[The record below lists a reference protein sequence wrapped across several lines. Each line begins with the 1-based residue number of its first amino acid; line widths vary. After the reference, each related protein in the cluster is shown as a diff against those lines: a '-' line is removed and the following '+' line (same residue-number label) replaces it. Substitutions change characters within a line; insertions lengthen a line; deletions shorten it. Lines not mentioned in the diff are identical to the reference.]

1 MMSFLRKA
9 IKDQSGQ
16 SAAVLGLAMLSLCAM
31 SGLTLD
37 VGHAYFV
44 RSQLQNA
51 VNAAGLAAAGSI
63 YNSTADSAK
72 NVALAYL
79 NVNPIPGLKDNTVSD
94 AGTRC
99 VDQLKTPPWKCS
111 DDNTDN
117 VVWVTESV
125 SVPTTFMR
133 VFGFKTMNISA
144 KATASMQSSTLWNI
158 AVIEDL
164 TGSMGGTDSN
174 CKSMSK
180 YACTLNALQGF
191 LGNSNPCPGTAHYGS
206 ACTPDIAN
214 LRVALFGFPN
224 LVTNSSGA
232 VDSVTNCSTTASFTV
247 DTLPLENATRY
258 DPMTYHYNY
267 DSADHKLSASYEL
280 TYKVTNADEN
290 GFVSDYYD
298 GSNTTDGKLNTSS
311 ALVKAIGYTV
321 SDGSTHA
328 GCLTLAPYETAS
340 NGAVSPTAA
349 GAVQSNG
356 DWQGSSGKDK
366 YGNYPKVNTVK
377 VGQGLTYIASA
388 IYAAQAA
395 LTAEKARMA
404 ALGKVTHN
412 AMIIQ
417 SDGGMNM
424 QWIYFPHGLVTQ
436 SPPAKSSGEPSS
448 GKWAI
453 PYNGYNEY
461 TPATIDSTLGYQD
474 TTSKPKEDAVIASY
488 ITGGPGAE
496 ASGTINGRYPDFL
509 DQCQQ
514 TIMAAQRATKAGT
527 RVYSIGFGASTTSD
541 CAKGNTPDH
550 NDVTLIPT
558 SEYPLA
564 LNVPF
569 TLDTLTG
576 CVEMK
581 NAASSLDYFFAYS
594 PSGTS
599 SGCADDAHTT
609 TSLASIFQAIQADTG
624 TAHLVPNNA
633 S

>member
-1 MMSFLRKA
+1 V
-9 IKDQSGQ
+9 
-16 SAAVLGLAMLSLCAM
+16 SAAESVVDAARIYGVGDVRVESEPVAVAGPGEVMLRVTAVGLCGSDLHWYQEGAIGDARLSRPLVLGHEFAGVVVAVGACGI
-31 SGLTLD
+31 SG
-37 VGHAYFV
+37 GIF
-44 RSQLQNA
+44 
-51 VNAAGLAAAGSI
+51 
-63 YNSTADSAK
+63 
-72 NVALAYL
+72 
-79 NVNPIPGLKDNTVSD
+79 
-94 AGTRC
+94 GT
-99 VDQLKTPPWKCS
+99 
-111 DDNTDN
+111 NY
-117 VVWVTESV
+117 
-125 SVPTTFMR
+125 
-133 VFGFKTMNISA
+133 
-144 KATASMQSSTLWNI
+144 AT
-158 AVIEDL
+158 
-164 TGSMGGTDSN
+164 
-174 CKSMSK
+174 
-180 YACTLNALQGF
+180 
-191 LGNSNPCPGTAHYGS
+191 
-206 ACTPDIAN
+206 
-214 LRVALFGFPN
+214 R
-224 LVTNSSGA
+224 GA

-436 SPPAKSSGEPSS
+436 NPPAANQPSS
-448 GKWAI
+448 GKYI
-453 PYNGYNEY
+453 GNFKNYNLSSN
-461 TPATIDSTLGYQD
+461 
-474 TTSKPKEDAVIASY
+474 
-488 ITGGPGAE
+488 
-496 ASGTINGRYPDFL
+496 FL
-509 DQCQQ
+509 KKHPIKILQ
-514 TIMAAQRATKAGT
+514 
-527 RVYSIGFGASTTSD
+527 
-541 CAKGNTPDH
+541 
-550 NDVTLIPT
+550 
-558 SEYPLA
+558 E
-564 LNVPF
+564 
-569 TLDTLTG
+569 
-576 CVEMK
+576 
-581 NAASSLDYFFAYS
+581 
-594 PSGTS
+594 
-599 SGCADDAHTT
+599 
-609 TSLASIFQAIQADTG
+609 
-624 TAHLVPNNA
+624 
-633 S
+633 